1 VPDPKPRGHG
11 HGNHCGIT
19 VVARLN
25 GFIPSSDGAPKIF
38 RQNKNQATK
47 KMITIAII
55 EDQREMRESLAECLG
70 NAPGLRCVGA
80 HATGE
85 DGLRQIPKEKPDVV
99 LMDINL
105 PGMNGIQCVARLKK
119 QLPNLQVLMLTTYDE
134 GDLIFD
140 SLRAGANGYLLKN
153 MPREEM
159 VQAVQQVHAG
169 GAPMSLQV
177 ARKVINHFHQAKP
190 GSELEQLTARE
201 LDILRLLAKGHMYKE
216 IADQLAISLSTVRT
230 HISAVYE
237 KLHVHSRTEAVIK
250 LAGRE

>member
-1 VPDPKPRGHG
+1 
-11 HGNHCGIT
+11 
-19 VVARLN
+19 
-25 GFIPSSDGAPKIF
+25 
-38 RQNKNQATK
+38 
-47 KMITIAII
+47 MITLSII
-55 EDQREMRESLAECLG
+55 EDQRDMRESLAECLG
-70 NAPGLRCVGA
+70 KTPGLRCVGA

-85 DGLRQIPKEKPDVV
+85 EGLRNIPKENPDVV

-119 QLPNLQVLMLTTYDE
+119 HLPNTQVLMLTTYDE

-153 MPREEM
+153 MPLEEI

-177 ARKVINHFHQAKP
+177 ARKVINHFHKVKP
-190 GSELEQLTARE
+190 ASELEQLTVRE
-201 LDILRLLAKGHMYKE
+201 LEILRLLAKGHMYKE
-216 IADQLAISLSTVRT
+216 IADHLAISMSTVRT

-237 KLHVHSRTEAVIK
+237 KLHVHSRTEAAMK
-250 LAGRE
+250 LAGRGE

>member
-1 VPDPKPRGHG
+1 MAG
-11 HGNHCGIT
+11 GNFSGIID
-19 VVARLN
+19 ALK
-25 GFIPSSDGAPKIF
+25 FEKKI
-38 RQNKNQATK
+38 
-47 KMITIAII
+47 MITISII
-55 EDQREMRESLAECLG
+55 EDQPEMRASLAEILG
-70 NAPGLRCVGA
+70 RSPGLRCVGA

-85 DGLRQIPKEKPDVV
+85 EGLRKIPKDNPDVV

-119 QLPNLQVLMLTTYDE
+119 LLPNTQVLMLTTYDD

-159 VQAVQQVHAG
+159 VQAVMQVHAG

-177 ARKVINHFHQAKP
+177 ARKVINHFHETKP
-190 GSELEQLTARE
+190 ASDLQQLTSRE

-216 IADQLAISLSTVRT
+216 IAAHLAISMSTVRT
-230 HISAVYE
+230 HVSAVYE
-237 KLHVHSRTEAVIK
+237 KLHVHSRTQAAIK
-250 LAGRE
+250 LAAGE